1 MFDDYKE
8 RNCGKLGIH
17 PDHPHHRIKM
27 KFCIVG
33 DLWGVVVSF
42 KFRQNRSRG
51 SGMWESKF
59 ALFHYLG
66 RWLIQQLVLPYKP

>member
-8 RNCGKLGIH
+8 RNCGKLGVH
-17 PDHPHHRIKM
+17 PDHPHRGIKV

-42 KFRQNRSRG
+42 
-51 SGMWESKF
+51 
-59 ALFHYLG
+59 
-66 RWLIQQLVLPYKP
+66 